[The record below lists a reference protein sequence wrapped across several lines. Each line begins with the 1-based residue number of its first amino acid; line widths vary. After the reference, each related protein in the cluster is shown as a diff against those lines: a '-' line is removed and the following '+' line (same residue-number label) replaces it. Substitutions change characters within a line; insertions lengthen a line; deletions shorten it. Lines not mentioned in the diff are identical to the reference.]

1 MGGYYERR
9 GEDVKVRR
17 CGGMGLEDEN
27 QGGPKM
33 PRTQRLIIN
42 DETAVYHV
50 MSRTALGG

>member
-17 CGGMGLEDEN
+17 CGGMRLEDEN

-42 DETAVYHV
+42 DETAAYHV
-50 MSRTALGG
+50 MSRTALDG